1 MTIRSAYAAGRLTI
15 WLVGEL
21 DHHAAR
27 HTMQSITELLDEYL
41 PRECAL
47 ELSELRFMDSSGVAL
62 IVRVSRRMRELG
74 GRVWIENPTGQA
86 RRVLDCAGIERLV
99 QVAAIGGKA

>member
-1 MTIRSAYAAGRLTI
+1 MNISTAYASGRLTI
-15 WLVGEL
+15 YLGGEL

-27 HTMQSITELLDEYL
+27 ETMQSITELLDEYL

-47 ELSELRFMDSSGVAL
+47 DFSGLRFMDSSGVAL

-74 GRVWIENPTGQA
+74 GSLSVENPVGQA
-86 RRVLDCAGIERLV
+86 RRVLSCAGVDKIVHL
-99 QVAAIGGKA
+99 ATIGG

>member
-1 MTIRSAYAAGRLTI
+1 MNISTAYASGRLTI
-15 WLVGEL
+15 YLGGEL

-27 HTMQSITELLDEYL
+27 ETMQSITELLDEYL

-47 ELSELRFMDSSGVAL
+47 DFSGLRFMDSSGVAL

-74 GRVWIENPTGQA
+74 GRVWIENPAGQT
-86 RRVLDCAGIERLV
+86 RRVLEAAGVERLV
-99 QVAAIGGKA
+99 QVAAIGGKT